1 MEWGAAGLVF
11 LSPFV
16 PSHEIF
22 ESQVVST
29 FLSLV
34 K

>member
-1 MEWGAAGLVF
+1 MEWALQVLF

>member
-1 MEWGAAGLVF
+1 MEWALQVLFF

>member
-1 MEWGAAGLVF
+1 MEWALQVLFFVAF
-11 LSPFV
+11 CPF
-16 PSHEIF
+16 HEIF